1 MELQQS
7 IAVQDNCLDILF
19 RYSFLGSL
27 LRDTAQN
34 RNWVSQVQGRYE
46 LEGEYAKCLYSK
58 HSVTLERKQ
67 NTFLPLLRKLN
78 SYNGKS
84 AFYMPAAFPFY
95 SSLTRQAFFFHIAVR
110 LAY

>member
-19 RYSFLGSL
+19 HYSFLGSL

-58 HSVTLERKQ
+58 HLVTLERKKYFSPFIKKVEELQ
-67 NTFLPLLRKLN
+67 WKICILHA
-78 SYNGKS
+78 GC
-84 AFYMPAAFPFY
+84 FPFLLFPDKT
-95 SSLTRQAFFFHIAVR
+95 SFFLSHSC
-110 LAY
+110 